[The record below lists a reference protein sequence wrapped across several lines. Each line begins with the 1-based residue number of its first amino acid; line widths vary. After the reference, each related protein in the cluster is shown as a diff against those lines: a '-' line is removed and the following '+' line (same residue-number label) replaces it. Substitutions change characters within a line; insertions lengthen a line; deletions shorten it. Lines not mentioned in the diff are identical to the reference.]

1 MFLPYIQNA
10 NNGVNQNAL
19 AGLLKSQYQRGL
31 QGWGGSLSQEAG
43 LRGLLGN
50 QSVQQAFQQAMGLA
64 GQRASVWSGTPPMT
78 QPNYNLANGIG
89 NAANLGL
96 TAYGIYK
103 NNQQP
108 RYTAN
113 YDTSGSPGTVPG
125 STPPPTWGL
134 PSNEEPPLY

>member
-10 NNGVNQNAL
+10 QNPLQQNAL

-43 LRGLLGN
+43 LRGMMGN
-50 QSVQQAFQQAMGLA
+50 QAVQQAFQNAMGLA

-78 QPNYNLANGIG
+78 QPNYNLASGFQ

-103 NNQQP
+103 NSQRSPGGQP
-108 RYTAN
+108 ALVDQGFGLPSEPN
-113 YDTSGSPGTVPG
+113 SGSPY
-125 STPPPTWGL
+125 L
-134 PSNEEPPLY
+134 R